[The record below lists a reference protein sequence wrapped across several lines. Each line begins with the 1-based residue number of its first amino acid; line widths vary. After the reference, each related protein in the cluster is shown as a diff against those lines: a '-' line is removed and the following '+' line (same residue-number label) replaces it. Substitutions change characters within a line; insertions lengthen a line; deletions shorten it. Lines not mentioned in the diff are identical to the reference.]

1 MLWVLMD
8 KLDSMQEQISNVNRG
23 GNPKNQTNFS
33 FMVPNMREKAS
44 VCISTKS
51 NQNSRIKWKK
61 NLLKSTEELLKHPGI
76 ESMVLEWKTTTEM

>member
-51 NQNSRIKWKK
+51 N
-61 NLLKSTEELLKHPGI
+61 
-76 ESMVLEWKTTTEM
+76 